1 MSYITFGRTRT
12 SAYGLIVAPY
22 EIPMP
27 PVQTNYV
34 EVPGRNGSL
43 DMTEA
48 FGAVRYG
55 DRVINLTLYAVG
67 DYAQQVSNFVN
78 DVHGKRMRIEFDK
91 DPDYFYMGRI
101 SVSAIEKRDGY
112 CAIGLEIIAEPYKQ
126 DTMETTVTREGN
138 GRVSL
143 QNGSMPVTPVIRTT
157 AETSLRFTY
166 NGASMTVTLS
176 AGSHTVP
183 QLTLAANQTLSVTV
197 SVTGI
202 GTTTFIYR
210 KGWL

>member
-27 PVQTNYV
+27 SVKTNYV

-48 FGAVRYG
+48 SGSVCYG
-55 DRVINLTLYAVG
+55 DRVINLTLYAAG

-78 DVHGKRMRIEFDK
+78 DVHGKSMRVEFSK
-91 DPDYFYMGRI
+91 DPDYFYTGRI
-101 SVSAIEKRDGY
+101 SVNAIEKRDGY

-126 DTMETTVTREGN
+126 DTMETTVTKEGN

-176 AGSHTVP
+176 AGTHTVP
-183 QLTLAANQTLSVTV
+183 QLTLKPNQTMSVTV